1 MKFHGVVG
9 KATGKIPIANSMYPS
24 GLLDFL
30 QDMDFFFNISSRDS
44 GVIHWMLQSMPN
56 AKNDIPSGQ
65 QDMIYSSILHSV
77 RDSNPCRNV
86 FGRVQW
92 MFIGRRRKTSQT
104 FHTKTNLCYVLF
116 QNVQKTR
123 HLNLNQHVH

>member
-30 QDMDFFFNISSRDS
+30 QDMDFFYISSRDS
-44 GVIHWMLQSMPN
+44 GVIHWMLRSMPN

-65 QDMIYSSILHSV
+65 QDTILSSILHSV

-86 FGRVQW
+86 LV
-92 MFIGRRRKTSQT
+92 T
-104 FHTKTNLCYVLF
+104 FNGCSLDVAEKHHNQNKVCDVLLL
-116 QNVQKTR
+116 NVHKTR
-123 HLNLNQHVH
+123 H